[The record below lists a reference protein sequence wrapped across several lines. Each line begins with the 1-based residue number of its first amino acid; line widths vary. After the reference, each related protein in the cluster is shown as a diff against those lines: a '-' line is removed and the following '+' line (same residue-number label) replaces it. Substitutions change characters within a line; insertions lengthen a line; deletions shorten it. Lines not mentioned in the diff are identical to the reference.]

1 MTTKKLENNR
11 SKDHLEEV
19 RENLIKDYKFK
30 SQQEVDKS
38 YSLED
43 VMAFES
49 LELGTICSSQKL
61 FLRAEYGK
69 VTYNEDGSEDY
80 TNSTAMTN
88 YYFVTGNV
96 KIYNEFIKYNED
108 DIIAREHVPRGE
120 SKIDKFFQIAKHY
133 FTYSTHLHL
142 LLKKKSKSSHVF
154 LDNRKVVI
162 EMHQRHRDTRKGKT
176 KFTLELS
183 QDEISDLIEQC
194 ISNKLNVLPQDLHYL
209 LDEIDIEYDLSNIPK
224 SKLIDRYKKN
234 ISNKNVA
241 NENEAYESMINNV
254 NEFISSLKSILPNE
268 LSKSVGKKVN
278 KIKTDMLDRL

>member
-1 MTTKKLENNR
+1 LYFTIEIYSILGLYILNESINSGVKMTTKKLENNR

-108 DIIAREHVPRGE
+108 DIIAREHV
-120 SKIDKFFQIAKHY
+120 
-133 FTYSTHLHL
+133 
-142 LLKKKSKSSHVF
+142 
-154 LDNRKVVI
+154 
-162 EMHQRHRDTRKGKT
+162 
-176 KFTLELS
+176 
-183 QDEISDLIEQC
+183 
-194 ISNKLNVLPQDLHYL
+194 
-209 LDEIDIEYDLSNIPK
+209 
-224 SKLIDRYKKN
+224 
-234 ISNKNVA
+234 
-241 NENEAYESMINNV
+241 
-254 NEFISSLKSILPNE
+254 
-268 LSKSVGKKVN
+268 
-278 KIKTDMLDRL
+278 